1 MRPRSSRSTSSGRW
15 RASPRAASRA
25 ATSCASR
32 RVTPCFRSST
42 GRVASRC
49 RPSISGS
56 PASTARSAS
65 SASRTTSRSGTAP
78 PGLTTS
84 PAWRRRPMLPQTSM
98 QLREYEMALAHTP
111 VLLDELLEL
120 LRPAKGEVVVDCT
133 FGAGRSSSSSSSRR
147 TGVWARAISYSRSC
161 MLVCGSIGLLLQAGL
176 VVSPGGAVPDLDVVL
191 DADDA
196 DLAVDAGE
204 PEMLGRHRDATL
216 PVELLKHGVTRRE
229 AHEVAA
235 LDAARGD
242 ALHLPLEVLLEL
254 LGRIPVEAVLVALG
268 HVDTVGERRSQAR
281 GDGDAILRIEREVVL
296 PHQDRSLHGRH
307 FTPLFPTLQ

>member
-1 MRPRSSRSTSSGRW
+1 MSAEASSHAASTSAKLPWYSSHSQGAARATSRKYSATLGSRST
-15 RASPRAASRA
+15 AISRPFGPSIA
-25 ATSCASR
+25 ATASAW
-32 RVTPCFRSST
+32 P
-42 GRVASRC
+42 
-49 RPSISGS
+49 
-56 PASTARSAS
+56 PAPKVQSTA
-65 SASRTTSRSGTAP
+65 
-78 PGLTTS
+78 TS
-84 PAWRRRPMLPQTSM
+84 P
-98 QLREYEMALAHTP
+98 
-111 VLLDELLEL
+111 
-120 LRPAKGEVVVDCT
+120 
-133 FGAGRSSSSSSSRR
+133 FAGRSSSSSSSRS

-161 MLVCGSIGLLLQAGL
+161 KLVCGSIGLLLQAGL

-196 DLAVDAGE
+196 DLAVDVGE

-281 GDGDAILRIEREVVL
+281 GDGDAVLRIEREVVL